1 MNTTKKK
8 SQAIGCLLEKTET
21 RYVVQQYKKYLAKQK
36 KAKIKKE
43 ASVHT
48 LRHSFA
54 THLLENGCDLFTIQ
68 TLLGHASIH
77 STKIYLHIENTA
89 KRKILNPLD
98 RIYEVYHED

>member
-1 MNTTKKK
+1 MQFNNPK
-8 SQAIGCLLEKTET
+8 SIWQSK
-21 RYVVQQYKKYLAKQK
+21 K
-36 KAKIKKE
+36 KAKISKE